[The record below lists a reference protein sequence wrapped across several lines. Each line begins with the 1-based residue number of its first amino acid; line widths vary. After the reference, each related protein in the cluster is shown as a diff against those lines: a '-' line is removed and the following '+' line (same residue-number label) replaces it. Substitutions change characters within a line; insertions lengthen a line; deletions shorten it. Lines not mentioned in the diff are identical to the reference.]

1 MELYQTAL
9 VQGGAL
15 LLLIGFG
22 AITIK
27 TLWKSL
33 TEERKRNS
41 EYGERVL
48 TAMGQAT
55 AAINADTEAKRGLID
70 RIDRQVRP

>member
-27 TLWKSL
+27 TLWKDL
-33 TEERKRNS
+33 KEERKRNA

-48 TAMGQAT
+48 TALGQAT
-55 AAINADTEAKRGLID
+55 AAISADTEAKRSLIE
-70 RIDRQVRP
+70 RFDRQVRK